1 MKNDKFGKKVEK
13 LKNHWYLIC
22 PLEDIKDHMIS
33 KTILGEKIIIFKDE
47 KQNIAALE
55 DRCCHRNV
63 QLSLGYLDQGIAVCG
78 YHGWQYNGEGYCVK
92 IPSQL
97 PENKI
102 PPTARL
108 KSYPLRVVNKWVWIF
123 IGDEKLAGQTEPL
136 DIPEM
141 GQWDFTYRSHIF
153 KGDLESVAES
163 LIDPYHIAFTHRRSI
178 GSFMGQIEE
187 FPADF
192 NLTIVEDGLEGSY
205 SRANRGSLAEKMYF
219 GRTKNIT
226 AKIRFYY
233 PNMSRLQVEFSKRT
247 LLQYLVNKFHVS
259 SLELV
264 SPFLNFFKGCFL
276 FVIAPGYY
284 FQGILNV
291 GCINMTKQRT
301 DIFYLTLLRPVGSC
315 FARKNNFC
323 QNFIRQTDTLELV
336 LRKLYKSLSKLL
348 TRMIFL
354 FLPRPA

>member
-1 MKNDKFGKKVEK
+1 VKNDKFGKKVEK

-108 KSYPLRVVNKWVWIF
+108 KSYPLRVVNNWVWIF

-163 LIDPYHIAFTHRRSI
+163 LIDPYHIAFTHRHSI

-247 LLQYLVNKFHVS
+247 LLILEHVMAVDNDHVEMMQIT
-259 SLELV
+259 LWH
-264 SPFLNFFKGCFL
+264 N
-276 FVIAPGYY
+276 
-284 FQGILNV
+284 
-291 GCINMTKQRT
+291 
-301 DIFYLTLLRPVGSC
+301 IFSVFPP
-315 FARKNNFC
+315 FARFFMARKSNKIVNED
-323 QNFIRQTDTLELV
+323 IVLLESQLDIIKSRNGDYRDISV
-336 LRKLYKSLSKLL
+336 KGDEVSLAFRKFWRRKMDKSSN
-348 TRMIFL
+348 RHS
-354 FLPRPA
+354 